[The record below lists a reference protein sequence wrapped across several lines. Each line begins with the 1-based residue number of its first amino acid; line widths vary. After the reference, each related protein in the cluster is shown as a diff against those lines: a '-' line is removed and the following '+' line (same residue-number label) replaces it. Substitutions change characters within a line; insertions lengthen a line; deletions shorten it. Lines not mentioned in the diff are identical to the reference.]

1 MSGCRLLSAV
11 GLCFLSAAALFAQ
24 QTPSGSAPAPRLPS
38 QTAPPSTPVP
48 PEARPPRPEDLSLPP
63 ENRGS
68 AQGGR
73 RTNDPTVPGPA
84 IRDLID
90 QGGGRAT
97 ASVAAAPL
105 IPEIQ
110 IRARVFT
117 KDRPPVAVVD
127 VGGRSLTVRMGSEI
141 HLPGTPE
148 LPTGVQL
155 KVVELTLTEL
165 KLEVLKRNQTI
176 TLH

>member
-1 MSGCRLLSAV
+1 MSARRLLSAV
-11 GLCFLSAAALFAQ
+11 GVVALSAVSLFAQ
-24 QTPSGSAPAPRLPS
+24 QVPSGATPAPTRTS
-38 QTAPPSTPVP
+38 PPPTPTP
-48 PEARPPRPEDLSLPP
+48 PAARPPRPEDLSLPP
-63 ENRGS
+63 DNRGS
-68 AQGGR
+68 AQGAR
-73 RTNDPTVPGPA
+73 PLNDPTVPGPA

-90 QGGGRAT
+90 QNAGRQTT
-97 ASVAAAPL
+97 AAPAAPL
-105 IPEIQ
+105 IPEMQ

-127 VGGRSLTVRMGSEI
+127 VGGRSLTVRLGSEI
-141 HLPGTPE
+141 HLPGTAD

-155 KVVELTLTEL
+155 KVVELSPTEL